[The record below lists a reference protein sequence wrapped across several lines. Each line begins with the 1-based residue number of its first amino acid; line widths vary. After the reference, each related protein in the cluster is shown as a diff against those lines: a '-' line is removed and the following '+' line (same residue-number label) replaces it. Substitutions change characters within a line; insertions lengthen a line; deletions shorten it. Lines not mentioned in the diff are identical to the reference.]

1 VSFTVS
7 VVLRPFEDAGRE
19 RLLAGRERLLW
30 VRRAFVPFRDVFERG
45 RERVCEEREF
55 AERPFAE
62 RVVEAFAERVVE
74 AFEVEALD
82 DPPRGVRA
90 FAWAIVTASLCRI
103 LCTATE
109 RLPKVPC
116 W

>member
-1 VSFTVS
+1 MSFTDS
-7 VVLRPFEDAGRE
+7 VVLRPFGD
-19 RLLAGRERLLW
+19 AGRERLLW
-30 VRRAFVPFRDVFERG
+30 VRRVFVPFRDVFERG

-62 RVVEAFAERVVE
+62 RVVEAFADRVVE

-82 DPPRGVRA
+82 DPPLGVRA
-90 FAWAIVTASLCRI
+90 FAWAIVTASLW
-103 LCTATE
+103 LDPMYTATE
-109 RLPKVPC
+109 RLPKLPC